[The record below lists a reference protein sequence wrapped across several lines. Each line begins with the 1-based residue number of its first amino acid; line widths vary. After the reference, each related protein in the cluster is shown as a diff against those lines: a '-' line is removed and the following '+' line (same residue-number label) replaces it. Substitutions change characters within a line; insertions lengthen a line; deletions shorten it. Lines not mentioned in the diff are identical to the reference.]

1 MEPYSLEEFTIKVK
15 REIQVLLYILE
26 AKTGIRTKASNIRPS
41 VWKEGAVIYFEIEI
55 NYETSDPDI
64 GSFTHELNRFDDI
77 LIDFFGKVVLT
88 PKADFKI
95 LNDRPKDSDDM
106 IGLFMGINFEWGDS
120 YNTTAKFAFEY
131 NLYYSEYGQYYD

>member
-64 GSFTHELNRFDDI
+64 GSFTHELIKFDNT

-88 PKADFKI
+88 PKADFKT
-95 LNDRPKDSDDM
+95 LNARPKDSDDM
-106 IGLFMGINFEWGDS
+106 IGLFMGVNFEWGDG